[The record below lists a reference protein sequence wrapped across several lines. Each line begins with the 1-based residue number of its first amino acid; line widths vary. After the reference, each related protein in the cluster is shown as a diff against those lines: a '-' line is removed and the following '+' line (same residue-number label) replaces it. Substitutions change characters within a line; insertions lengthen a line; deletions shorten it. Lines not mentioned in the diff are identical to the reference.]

1 MKTRLVP
8 PLTPEQ
14 AAALSFAM
22 ADALLGRLSRWSRT
36 AGALGDEGGAPV
48 ELELRYSGSRPAR
61 EADEPS
67 VGGADGP
74 RLVVPDGWN
83 PEPQGEGDLGARLSR
98 AAEAAAAAGV
108 ERLVIVGADSPLLP
122 LPVVEGAFSS
132 LTEHEAVIAP
142 AEDGGFVLLG
152 LAVGRLPTSAIS
164 SLFRAVPWG
173 SAGVLA
179 AILRNAA
186 AAGLDLLR
194 IPGSRDVDR
203 PEDLTRLRE
212 ELAALPPASRPRY
225 LTAVLARLPPFS

>member
-1 MKTRLVP
+1 ML
-8 PLTPEQ
+8 
-14 AAALSFAM
+14 
-22 ADALLGRLSRWSRT
+22 
-36 AGALGDEGGAPV
+36 
-48 ELELRYSGSRPAR
+48 
-61 EADEPS
+61 
-67 VGGADGP
+67 
-74 RLVVPDGWN
+74 
-83 PEPQGEGDLGARLSR
+83 
-98 AAEAAAAAGV
+98 
-108 ERLVIVGADSPLLP
+108 VGADSPLLP

-152 LAVGRLPTSAIS
+152 LSVGRLPTSAIS

-203 PEDLTRLRE
+203 PEDLTHLRE

-225 LTAVLARLPPFS
+225 LTAVLTRLPPFS

>member
-22 ADALLGRLSRWSRT
+22 ADALLERLSVWSRSG
-36 AGALGDEGGAPV
+36 GALGDEDGAPV
-48 ELELRYSGSRPAR
+48 ELELRYSGERPAR

-67 VGGADGP
+67 GGADGP

-98 AAEAAAAAGV
+98 AAEAAAAAAGV

-122 LPVVEGAFSS
+122 LPVLEDAFAA
-132 LTEHEAVIAP
+132 LTAHEAVIAP

-173 SAGVLA
+173 TAGVLA

-225 LTAVLARLPPFS
+225 LTAVLARIPPFS